1 MITTKTLVMKETFN
15 NWIENVLPWLLS
27 HGVKIVIIAVAAY
40 LLTQTLT
47 RIIIRAVRIAV
58 VTDESMSEEAE
69 KKREDTLITIFN
81 GAIRIVIFLI
91 AVLMILQEG
100 GIEIAPLLAGAG
112 VVGLA
117 IGFGAQYLIRDIIS
131 GMFIILENQY
141 RIGDVIRIDAT
152 GGKVEDISL
161 RMTSL
166 RDNNGTVHHIPHGEI
181 KRVSNLSKNFARV
194 NIEIGI
200 AYSTDIDHL
209 IEVINRTGIELS
221 EDPLYKDSIIVPP
234 RFLRIDQFD
243 NSAIVV
249 KILGDTKPHTQWE
262 ISGEMRKRLKKA
274 FDREGIEIPFP
285 QVVVH
290 QAKTQDN
297 TENSV

>member
-1 MITTKTLVMKETFN
+1 MQEYFN
-15 NWIENVLPWLLS
+15 KWIENIVPWLLS
-27 HGVKIVIIAVAAY
+27 NGVKILIIAVAAY
-40 LLTQTLT
+40 VLNQILS
-47 RIIIRAVRIAV
+47 RIVIRAVRIAV
-58 VTDESMSEEAE
+58 VADESMSDE
-69 KKREDTLITIFN
+69 KKREDTLIRIFN
-81 GAIRIVIFLI
+81 GAIRIVIILI
-91 AVLMILQEG
+91 SLLMILQET

-141 RIGDVIRIDAT
+141 RIGDVIRIDTT

-194 NIEIGI
+194 NIEIGV
-200 AYSTDIDHL
+200 AFNTDIDHL
-209 IEVINRTGIELS
+209 IEVINNTGIELAQ
-221 EDPLYKDSIIVPP
+221 DPLFKELIITPP
-234 RFLRIDQFD
+234 RFLRVEAFAD
-243 NSAIVV
+243 SAIIV
-249 KILGDTKPHTQWE
+249 KILGDTKPHMHWE
-262 ISGEMRKRLKKA
+262 IGGEFRKRLKTA
-274 FDREGIEIPFP
+274 FDREGIEIPFN

-290 QAKTQDN
+290 QAKA
-297 TENSV
+297 